1 MIFRVFAKENTIY
14 GLLAPISTPRNTSEV
29 SKGGPT
35 PHMTKR
41 GIAATAASV
50 ARRNDG
56 QAVAEYAL
64 ILGLVVVGLIAVYTS
79 LGTTCISLFNE
90 VVNGAFG
97 S

>member
-1 MIFRVFAKENTIY
+1 
-14 GLLAPISTPRNTSEV
+14 
-29 SKGGPT
+29 
-35 PHMTKR
+35 MTKR
-41 GIAATAASV
+41 GFAATAAAV

-56 QAVAEYAL
+56 QAAAEYAF

-90 VVNGAFG
+90 VIAGAFG